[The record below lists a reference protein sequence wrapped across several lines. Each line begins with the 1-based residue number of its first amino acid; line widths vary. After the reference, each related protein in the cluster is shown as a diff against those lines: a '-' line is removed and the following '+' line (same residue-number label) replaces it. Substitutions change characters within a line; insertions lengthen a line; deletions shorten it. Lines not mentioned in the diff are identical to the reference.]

1 MKDAVLRLW
10 RNRYIRAAA
19 WIAGTALLVLY
30 PLRHVNVG
38 VDLWDGGYN
47 CANFR
52 YSGLDYMDPMWYF
65 ATWLANG
72 TGSLL
77 MKLPYGTTLLGINVY
92 TGLIVSITAA
102 VSCFFCVGKL
112 RMPAPIA
119 LVGNLAAAALCW
131 LPASVLYCYLT
142 YLLLLA
148 GICLLYQ
155 GLVSGK
161 KVWLV
166 AAGALLGWN
175 VGVRFSNLVQTG
187 LILAVWAYGIF
198 AHKKLRSIAADTGF
212 CILGYAAALG
222 SLLFFLSLRYG
233 LGEYAA
239 GIARLFQMT
248 EDAVDY
254 KPAGM
259 ISEMFR
265 AYAENSYWTKRFL
278 LMLGSGLLV
287 CLILPGKLEKGK
299 KCICVLIAAA
309 VSLWLIRAGFNYRD
323 YAAYDAIFGPC
334 IIVFEVMACL
344 AAAQVFSR
352 GETKE
357 NRLFSVLLLLVLF
370 ITPLGGNNAA
380 YASIN
385 NMFLTMP
392 GFLWLG
398 YRFCRERKEILA
410 FPVKCVIVVA
420 AVFALTQCVGF
431 GEHFVYEGAAGGRGL
446 TEEVQGVPVLKGMRT
461 EKQKAESLEGLY
473 QYLQENALGGREC
486 ILYGYIPGIA
496 FFMEME
502 PAMNTW
508 GDLRSYGTEY
518 FQASLDKIGEE
529 IASGTLSP
537 AVILERRHGEYLLTG
552 EADGLF
558 YDRQAEEKLQ
568 MLGRFMKEYGYEAA
582 YHNER
587 FTVYLAP

>member
-10 RNRYIRAAA
+10 RNRYIRVAA
-19 WIAGTALLVLY
+19 WVVSTVLLVLY

-47 CANFR
+47 CTNFR
-52 YSGLDYMDPMWYF
+52 YSGLEYMDSMWYF

-72 TGSLL
+72 AGSLI
-77 MKLPYGTTLLGINVY
+77 MKLPYGATMLGMNVY
-92 TGLIVSITAA
+92 TGLIVSIIAA
-102 VSCFFCVGKL
+102 ISYFFCVKKL
-112 RMPAPIA
+112 RIPAPLA
-119 LVGNLAAAALCW
+119 FVGNLAAIALCW
-131 LPASVLYCYLT
+131 LPTSALYCYLT

-148 GICLLYQ
+148 GICLLYH

-161 KVWLV
+161 KIWLA
-166 AAGALLGWN
+166 AAGAVLGWN
-175 VGVRFSNLVQTG
+175 VGVRFSNLVQVG

-198 AHKKLRSIAADTGF
+198 VHKKLRSIAADTGF

-222 SLLFFLSLRYG
+222 SMLLFLSLRYG

-239 GIARLFQMT
+239 GIARLFRMT

-259 ISEMFR
+259 ISEMLR
-265 AYAENSYWTKRFL
+265 AYTENSYWTKRFL
-278 LMLGSGLLV
+278 LMLGGGLLV
-287 CLILPGKLEKGK
+287 CLPLPGKLEKGK
-299 KCICVLIAAA
+299 KCVCVLLAVA

-323 YAAYDAIFGPC
+323 YAAYDSIFGPC
-334 IIVFEVMACL
+334 IMVFQVMACL
-344 AAAQVFSR
+344 AAAQAFSR
-352 GETKE
+352 RETKE
-357 NRLFSVLLLLVLF
+357 NRLFAVLLLLVLF

-380 YASIN
+380 YAGIN

-398 YRFCRERKEILA
+398 YRFCRERKNVLA
-410 FPVKCVIVVA
+410 FPVKCVIVVT
-420 AVFALTQCVGF
+420 AVFALTQCAGF
-431 GEHFVYEGAAGGRGL
+431 GETFVYEGAAGGRGL
-446 TEEVQGVPVLKGMRT
+446 TKEIEDIPVLRGMRT
-461 EKQKAESLEGLY
+461 EEQKAESLEGLY
-473 QYLQENALGGREC
+473 RYLQEEALCEREC
-486 ILYGYIPGIA
+486 ILYGYIPGIS
-496 FFMEME
+496 FFMEMR
-502 PAMNTW
+502 PAMNVW

-529 IASGTLSP
+529 IACGELSP

-568 MLGRFMKEYGYEAA
+568 MLGRFLQEQGYEAV
-582 YHNER
+582 YNNEK